1 MHMRK
6 FVIFFAALLLGAGAY
21 ALPLSSFDRVEF
33 AIAVGAG
40 ETLPV
45 GTTTLSQAFQQAYGF
60 MDFEYRAGQKHIT
73 YLDTPDRALRA
84 NNIQLR
90 VRRNVFSPDK
100 TKITVKIAADTPE
113 GVGNLRGYTKAEI
126 DTDGQKERF
135 SVSYD
140 IAYAPHELNVTA
152 VDIDKVIAMIQKD
165 RNAWGAIKDV
175 VEANRAQLQ
184 QTIPMRSFDWSAYPK
199 DSRFRNVEVDF
210 QMWTTLSGEPGIA
223 FYELSWKGPTR
234 NRALLQDL
242 LEHLKEQVETT
253 GFSDRALT
261 GSKTQATF
269 DLSPDFNK

>member
-1 MHMRK
+1 MRMRVL
-6 FVIFFAALLLGAGAY
+6 VIIFAALFSGANAH
-21 ALPLSSFDRVEF
+21 ALPLSKFDQIEF
-33 AIAVGAG
+33 AVAVGAG
-40 ETLPV
+40 DTLPI
-45 GTTTLSQAFQQAYGF
+45 GASTLSEAFKQAYGF
-60 MDFEYRAGQKHIT
+60 MDFEYRAGQKHIA
-73 YLDTPDRALRA
+73 YIDTPDRALRA

-113 GVGNLRGYTKAEI
+113 AVGDLRGYTKAEI

-140 IAYAPHELNVTA
+140 INYAPHELDITA

-175 VEANRAQLQ
+175 VEANRTRLQ
-184 QTIPMRSFDWSAYPK
+184 QTIPMRSYDWSAYPR
-199 DSRFRNVEVDF
+199 DRRYRNVEVDF

-234 NRALLQDL
+234 NRAHLHEL
-242 LEHLKEQVETT
+242 LEHIKEQVDTT
-253 GFSDRALT
+253 GFKDRALT

-269 DLSPDFNK
+269 NLSPDFNK